1 MFLINSIA
9 KKSCCSCLSVL
20 SAYVEFL
27 LSVPTIAYLA
37 VATATSIT
45 SLSPRFGR
53 LAGTSILKHKVP
65 EWLRSLTLPAS
76 KCLSG
81 ARYQAQRASF
91 FLSRLFFLDTC
102 HTLAH
107 AHTALPKAPPCPL
120 LPRGG
125 FVNML
130 HEPAFSTCRRSGR
143 FSLVRQV
150 TN

>member
-65 EWLRSLTLPAS
+65 EWLWSLTLPAS
-76 KCLSG
+76 KYVFRVPG
-81 ARYQAQRASF
+81 IKRREQAF
-91 FLSRLFFLDTC
+91 FCRDYS
-102 HTLAH
+102 
-107 AHTALPKAPPCPL
+107 
-120 LPRGG
+120 
-125 FVNML
+125 
-130 HEPAFSTCRRSGR
+130 FSTLVTRLRTHTRRCRRR
-143 FSLVRQV
+143 LHVHFCLAEAL
-150 TN
+150 